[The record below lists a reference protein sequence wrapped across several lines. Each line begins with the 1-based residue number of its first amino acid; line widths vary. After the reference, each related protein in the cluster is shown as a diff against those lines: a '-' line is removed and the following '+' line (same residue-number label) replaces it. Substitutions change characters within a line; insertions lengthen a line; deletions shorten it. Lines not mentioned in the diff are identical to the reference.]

1 MGKSITCTMEI
12 QISIS
17 NTSSEYISGAMSFKD
32 AFKIGKSN
40 ASAFNGELVKITCW
54 PQTSKGR
61 NLIRKDFAIIDCSG
75 KVDRYNVGDPIPF
88 YAF

>member
-1 MGKSITCTMEI
+1 MGKSITCTMRI
-12 QISIS
+12 GISLS
-17 NTSSEYISGAMSFKD
+17 NTNREYIAGAMSFRD
-32 AFKIGKSN
+32 AFKIGKSY
-40 ASAFNGELVKITCW
+40 ASSFDGELVKIVCW

-61 NLIRKDFAIIDCSG
+61 NLVKKDFAIIDCSG